1 MPLLRIIKRDEA
13 TIGLWEMVDG
23 EFDSYTDDYLRGAIG
38 EAEKRYK
45 SNARRMEYICERA
58 LLKDMMNGKIVKIFH
73 NEDGKPMLNNGLN
86 ISISH
91 TRGYIAIILSETKN
105 VGIDIEYVSDRVE
118 KISSRFML
126 EDESADDIIS
136 LLVHWCAK
144 ETLYKLFSSEHLDF
158 MNIKVNIDE
167 TVSATNLL
175 NNITVPLFVES
186 TSNYVLTYSML

>member
-58 LLKDMMNGKIVKIFH
+58 LLKDMMNGRIVNIFH

-118 KISSRFML
+118 KISSRFMR

-186 TSNYVLTYSML
+186 TSNYVMTYSML

>member
-1 MPLLRIIKRDEA
+1 MPLLRIVKRDEA

-23 EFDSYTDDYLRGAIG
+23 EFDSYTDDYLRDAIG

-58 LLKDMMNGKIVKIFH
+58 LLKDMMNGRILNIFH
-73 NEDGKPMLNNGLN
+73 NEDGKPILNNGLN

-118 KISSRFML
+118 KISSRFMR
-126 EDESADDIIS
+126 EDESADDILS

-158 MNIKVNIDE
+158 MNIKVNIGE

-175 NNITVPLFVES
+175 NNITVPLYVES